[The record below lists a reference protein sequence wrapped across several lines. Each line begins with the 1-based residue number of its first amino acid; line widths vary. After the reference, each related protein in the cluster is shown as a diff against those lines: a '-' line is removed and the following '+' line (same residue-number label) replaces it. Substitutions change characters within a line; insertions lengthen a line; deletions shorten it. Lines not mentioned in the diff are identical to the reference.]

1 MTPLFRMSIC
11 VVDSSVFCNILEVP
25 NRCQRRDQVF
35 DRLESLIEKG
45 ATLLL
50 PLATIY
56 ETGNHISRNGDGRQR
71 RKTAKQFS
79 RQVDLAL
86 RGENPFTPTDI
97 NEEEEI
103 RRWLTEFPEYAEQQ
117 VEFGD
122 MSIVEAFRKQ
132 CDRHPSRRVFIWAI
146 DSDLSSYD
154 REPQV

>member
-1 MTPLFRMSIC
+1 MTPLFGMSIC
-11 VVDSSVFCNILEVP
+11 IVDSSVFCNIIRVP
-25 NRCQRRDQVF
+25 NRCQHRDEVL
-35 DRLESLIEKG
+35 DRLESLIEEG
-45 ATLLL
+45 TTLLL

-71 RKTAKQFS
+71 RETAERFR

-86 RGENPFTPTDI
+86 RGENPFTPTAI

-103 RRWLTEFPEYAEQQ
+103 RRWLTQFPEYAERE

-132 CDRHPSRRVFIWAI
+132 CDLHPSRHVFIWAI

-154 REPQV
+154 RQPHV

>member
-1 MTPLFRMSIC
+1 MSISI
-11 VVDSSVFCNILEVP
+11 VDSSVFCNILEVP
-25 NRCQRRDQVF
+25 NRCQHRDQVF
-35 DRLESLIEKG
+35 EQLESLIEEG

-71 RKTAKQFS
+71 RETAEQF
-79 RQVDLAL
+79 RAQVDLAL

-103 RRWLTEFPEYAEQQ
+103 RRWLTQFPEFAERG

-122 MSIVEAFRKQ
+122 MSIVEAFHKQ
-132 CDRHPSRRVFIWAI
+132 CERHPSRRVFVWAI
-146 DSDLSSYD
+146 DSDLSNYD

>member
-1 MTPLFRMSIC
+1 MSIC
-11 VVDSSVFCNILEVP
+11 IIDTSVFCNVLRVP
-25 NRCQRRDQVF
+25 NRHQNRDQVL
-35 DRLESLIEKG
+35 DRLESLIEEG

-56 ETGNHISRNGDGRQR
+56 ETGNHIAQNGDGRER
-71 RKTAKQFS
+71 RETAERFAT
-79 RQVDLAL
+79 QVDLAL

-103 RRWLTEFPEYAEQQ
+103 RRWLAQFPDYAERE

-122 MSIVEAFRKQ
+122 MSIVEAFQKQ

-154 REPQV
+154 RGPQI